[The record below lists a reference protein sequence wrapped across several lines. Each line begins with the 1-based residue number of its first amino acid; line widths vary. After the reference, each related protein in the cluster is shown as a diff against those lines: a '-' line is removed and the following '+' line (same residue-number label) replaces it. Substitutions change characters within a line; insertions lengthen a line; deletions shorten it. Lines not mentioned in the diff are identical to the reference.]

1 VIERRGQPGVASLWL
16 TAHQEIVDRAAHEL
30 RNALNSV
37 AVNLE
42 VVRSRLQRKSPD
54 VSAIAPFAQTAAD
67 AMDGLSALSEAL
79 LTLSRPPR
87 QPADVG
93 GKLKTLFTVLE
104 PVARRT
110 DDEIRFVAPPA
121 GDGITD
127 APSDVTRL
135 VLAATVLE
143 ALKRP
148 ASVRCAIEPLTDGRF
163 AVVFA
168 GWFPIQLPDAILT
181 VARGA
186 DILSDQEHGDGTR
199 LTFPAIRG

>member
-1 VIERRGQPGVASLWL
+1 MAALWL

-30 RNALNSV
+30 RNSLNSV

-42 VVRSRLQRKSPD
+42 VVRSRLQRKSLD
-54 VSAIAPFAQTAAD
+54 VSTISPFAETAAN
-67 AMDGLSALSEAL
+67 AMEGLSALSEAM

-110 DDEIRFVAPPA
+110 DDEIRFVPPPA
-121 GDGITD
+121 GDGITE

-143 ALKRP
+143 ALKKP
-148 ASVRCAIEPLTDGRF
+148 ASVRCTIEPFQDGRF

-168 GWFPIQLPDAILT
+168 GWFPIQLPDAILS

-186 DILSDQEHGDGTR
+186 EIFSDPEPADATR
-199 LTFPAIRG
+199 LTFPALRG